1 MRTGIEVDRVK
12 PWITLQRQEVQRI
25 QFRHIMAMI
34 IVDTFHALQISALHF
49 FSMFPT
55 EPGNVSLM
63 IDIETSI
70 TLNYW
75 VLVIP
80 PSPAC
85 HSEAGDPPPRWLD
98 PLFSS
103 APQTGAWSCHFL
115 SLSCLFCSHG
125 QKLTDWLLL
134 AAFCCLGLLVGWVSL
149 YTDWMSQVWFGE
161 CGTMLKMSNVHHYYS
176 NYLIAASIA
185 AVIRAQS
192 DI

>member
-70 TLNYW
+70 TLNY
-75 VLVIP
+75 
-80 PSPAC
+80 
-85 HSEAGDPPPRWLD
+85 
-98 PLFSS
+98 
-103 APQTGAWSCHFL
+103 
-115 SLSCLFCSHG
+115 
-125 QKLTDWLLL
+125 
-134 AAFCCLGLLVGWVSL
+134 
-149 YTDWMSQVWFGE
+149 
-161 CGTMLKMSNVHHYYS
+161 
-176 NYLIAASIA
+176 
-185 AVIRAQS
+185 
-192 DI
+192 